1 MSKYATYCKTFWGMP
16 VTSYAPAPQ
25 NPLSELREA
34 RGSAA
39 ETEQQ
44 NLIWNH
50 TLYTE
55 PSNAAACTPTA

>member
-1 MSKYATYCKTFWGMP
+1 MP